1 MEDVD
6 NIMSEDDDKGQVP
19 SIPRSPGRISEK
31 DIIIAI
37 LPPTDGSFIDIIFIS
52 IIGAQW
58 KHDYLILIGKCEDQ
72 LFFCKSMFFNAMT
85 M

>member
-52 IIGAQW
+52 IIGAQ
-58 KHDYLILIGKCEDQ
+58 
-72 LFFCKSMFFNAMT
+72 
-85 M
+85 